1 MSQYFRPATLKD
13 ALSIASEQKGN
24 YTYFGGGTDLQVYR
38 KQMLLDNDTIIDLN
52 DIVGPDQIYQE
63 GDSIKISAFTTLQD
77 ILSSPLIQ
85 KHAPLLA
92 EAALSVATP
101 VIRKTATIGGNLLVN
116 NRCTFYNQS
125 KEWRDSIGS
134 CMRDVGEICQVTGGK
149 NKCFSRNV
157 SDTAPA
163 LIVLKASVLIYNQKG
178 KKEIPVLNLYA
189 PDGIHFH
196 DKLEGDAILAEISI
210 PVNPKKT
217 WFKKLRLRKALDFTS
232 LTVAA
237 SIDSSKMARVC
248 LNGIS
253 MSPVLIEKPLKDL
266 TLERV
271 IGIARKNCKTVDND
285 LMPLKYRRK
294 MINVFLKEWWDSLP
308 EK

>member
-1 MSQYFRPATLKD
+1 MSQYFRPATIKK
-13 ALSIASEQKGN
+13 ALSIASEQKGQ
-24 YTYFGGGTDLQVYR
+24 YTYLGGGTDLQVYR

-52 DIVGPDQIYQE
+52 DIVGPDQIYQK
-63 GDSIKISAFTTLQD
+63 GDSIKISAFTSLQN
-77 ILSSPLIQ
+77 IISSPLIQ

-163 LIVLKASVLIYNQKG
+163 LIVLNGMITLYNQKV

-189 PDGIHFH
+189 PDGIQFH
-196 DKLEGDAILAEISI
+196 NELEKDAILAELTI
-210 PVNPKKT
+210 PIRPQKA

-253 MSPVLIEKPLKDL
+253 MSPVLIEKSLKEI
-266 TLERV
+266 TLDQL
-271 IGIARKNCKTVDND
+271 ITLARKNCKTVDND
-285 LMPLKYRRK
+285 LIPLKYRRE
-294 MINVFLKEWWDSLP
+294 MINVFLKEWWYSIQ

>member
-1 MSQYFRPATLKD
+1 MSQYFRPATIKD

-38 KQMLLDNDTIIDLN
+38 KQMLLDNDSIIDLN

-63 GDSIKISAFTTLQD
+63 GESIKISAFTSLQNI
-77 ILSSPLIQ
+77 ILSPLIQ

-189 PDGIHFH
+189 PDGIQFH
-196 DKLEGDAILAEISI
+196 NELEKDAILAELAI
-210 PVNPKKT
+210 PIRPQKA
-217 WFKKLRLRKALDFTS
+217 WFKKLRLRRALDFTS

-253 MSPVLIEKPLKDL
+253 MSPVLIEKSLKEI
-266 TLERV
+266 TLDQL
-271 IGIARKNCKTVDND
+271 ISLAKKNCKTVDND
-285 LMPLKYRRK
+285 LIPLKYRRE

-308 EK
+308 EN